1 VFAKGVVREVS
12 DVVVTKRVA
21 KAILE
26 RILQGEE
33 PRERLKLLEPR
44 VPTKDEPL
52 PPHPPCATEHTSDAL
67 DRRRAFFRERGL
79 CLDQLAGEGPE
90 VPAEELEGNIEGL
103 VGFARVPV
111 GVVGPLRV
119 NGSEAHGDFYVPMA
133 TTEGAL
139 VASYQRGA
147 EVISRAGGATTL
159 CITEAV
165 SRAPC
170 FVFGNMREAAEF
182 LAYAIPRYDS
192 LQSAVDETSGHCR
205 LDDVRTV
212 MFGKEVFLVFEYT
225 TGDAAG
231 QNMVTIATDAAC
243 RRLLEDA
250 PVQPRRWYVEGNLSG
265 DKKATM
271 LSFVYARGRK
281 VISEVTVPRRVVQ
294 RFLHVDPEEVA
305 RYWKTSILGG
315 VQSGSIGVQGHFAN
329 ALTAIFMACGQ
340 DVACVSEA
348 AIGMNHMEATEEGD
362 LYAFVALPNLIVGTV
377 GGGTHLPTARECLEM
392 MDCHGTGKARK
403 FAEVCCAAA
412 LAGEISI
419 AAAMAAGQFT
429 DAHAIYGR
437 KGSASNDEGDH

>member
-1 VFAKGVVREVS
+1 M
-12 DVVVTKRVA
+12 VVTKRVA
-21 KAILE
+21 SAILE
-26 RILQGEE
+26 RILAGGTPEDRLQ
-33 PRERLKLLEPR
+33 RLKPR
-44 VPTKDEPL
+44 SPQEHPL
-52 PPHPPCATEHTSDAL
+52 PPHPPAAAEHTAEAL
-67 DRRRAFFRERGL
+67 ERRRAFLRERGIVI
-79 CLDQLAGEGPE
+79 DQLAGQGPE
-90 VPAEELEGNIEGL
+90 VEPEDLEGNIESL

-111 GVVGPLRV
+111 GVIGPLRI
-119 NGSEAHGDFYVPMA
+119 NGSEARGDFYVPMA

-147 EVISRAGGATTL
+147 EVISRAGGASAL

-170 FVFGNMREAAEF
+170 FVFNDLTEAASF
-182 LAYAIPRYDS
+182 LAYAIPQYDS
-192 LQSAVDETSGHCR
+192 LQEIVATTSRHCM

-212 MFGKEVFLVFEYT
+212 LFGKEVFLVFEYT

-243 RRLLEDA
+243 RHLLEGA
-250 PVQPRRWYVEGNLSG
+250 SVKPRRWYVEGNLSG

-281 VISEVTVPRRVVQ
+281 VIAEAAIPRRVVQ
-294 RFLHVDPEEVA
+294 RFLHVEPEEIVQ
-305 RYWKTSILGG
+305 YWKTSILGG

-329 ALTAIFMACGQ
+329 ALTAIFLACGQ

-348 AIGMNHMEATEEGD
+348 SIGMNHMDLTEDGG
-362 LYAFVALPNLIVGTV
+362 LYAFVTLPSLIVGTV
-377 GGGTHLPTARECLEM
+377 GGGTHLPTAKECLEM
-392 MDCHGTGKARK
+392 MGCYGSGKARA
-403 FAEVCCAAA
+403 FAEICCATA

-429 DAHAIYGR
+429 DAHATYGR
-437 KGSASNDEGDH
+437 KGPTSDSEARD

>member
-1 VFAKGVVREVS
+1 
-12 DVVVTKRVA
+12 VVVTKRVA
-21 KAILE
+21 RAILD

-33 PRERLKLLEPR
+33 PRERLTLLEPR
-44 VPTKDEPL
+44 VPTREEPL
-52 PPHPPCATEHTSDAL
+52 PPHPPCATEHTAESVE
-67 DRRRAFFRERGL
+67 RRRAFFRERGVA
-79 CLDQLAGEGPE
+79 LDQLAGEGPE
-90 VPAEELEGNIEGL
+90 MDPEELEGNIEGL

-147 EVISRAGGATTL
+147 EVISRSGGATVL

-170 FVFGNMREAAEF
+170 FVFDNMREAAEF

-192 LQSAVDETSGHCR
+192 LQAAVVETSSHCM

-212 MFGKEVFLVFEYT
+212 LFGKEVFLVFEYK

-231 QNMVTIATDAAC
+231 QNMVTMATDAAC
-243 RRLLEDA
+243 RRLLEES
-250 PVQPRRWYVEGNLSG
+250 PVRPRRWYVEGNLSG

-281 VISEVTVPRRVVQ
+281 VIAEATIPRRVVQ
-294 RFLHVDPEEVA
+294 RFLHVDPEEIA
-305 RYWKTSILGG
+305 HYWKTSVLGG

-329 ALTAIFMACGQ
+329 ALAAVFIACGQ

-348 AIGMNHMEATEEGD
+348 AIGMNHMEATDEGD
-362 LYAFVALPNLIVGTV
+362 LYAFVTLPNLIVGTV

-392 MDCHGTGKARK
+392 MECQGTGKARK
-403 FAEVCCAAA
+403 FAEICCAAA

-429 DAHAIYGR
+429 DAHATYGR
-437 KGSASNDEGDH
+437 KGNRPEHEDDD